1 MISEP
6 EFFSALEESWPQI
19 ERTAARSLKAAAQGF
34 LPETPKARRCMLGM
48 GSYGCVW
55 QTADPRFVLKASFD
69 ATEGPI
75 VSTLVKKFRF
85 HPGLVYFHG
94 IWRLPDLVWTNEFGY
109 TPIWI
114 FLREEV
120 NVGVNTVKVRGMR
133 ADMSH
138 AADIATSF
146 CAALASGESK
156 DVMAECRREFLE
168 AVKLFDEP
176 PGKKVAQLIRDALK
190 KGIVLGDTHGG
201 NVGLRCHDL
210 SKFGVQKHRQ
220 FVVTDVGDPGQA
232 PLTVDRHPK
241 IKSIGKNCPPC
252 FL

>member
-1 MISEP
+1 MINEP
-6 EFFSALEESWPQI
+6 EFYLALQEHWPQI
-19 ERTAARSLKAAAQGF
+19 ERTAARSLKQKAAGF
-34 LPETPKARRCMLGM
+34 LPSDPTKRRCLLGA

-75 VSTLVKKFRF
+75 VSTLVKKFRY

-94 IWRLPDLVWTNEFGY
+94 IWRLPELVWTNEFGY

-120 NVGVNTVKVRGMR
+120 NVGVNTVKVRAMR

-138 AADIATSF
+138 AADIAISF
-146 CAALASGESK
+146 CAALAASEDKG
-156 DVMAECRREFLE
+156 VVAACRQEFLG
-168 AVKLFDEP
+168 AVADFDKP

-190 KGIVLGDTHGG
+190 KGVVLGDTHGG

-241 IKSIGKNCPPC
+241 IRPIGKNRP
-252 FL
+252 